1 MSNATKFIVKVQADI
16 THEKSKVREQCSF
29 NNFGG
34 SFQIESFYILQL
46 HCYVIL
52 RNIFLVTTYI
62 IYNILIKIKEIYNLL
77 RVVSDVRIMLYPQ
90 NRV

>member
-46 HCYVIL
+46 PTLLRYTEEHFFSNYIL
-52 RNIFLVTTYI
+52 FI
-62 IYNILIKIKEIYNLL
+62 IYL
-77 RVVSDVRIMLYPQ
+77 
-90 NRV
+90 